1 MKTFTTYSI
10 RLVKEKASRY
20 DIDNEINSPS
30 EVWKIATEILHL
42 HEMPEEVFSIIT
54 LSTKNK
60 VTGLFKVSRGTVNLS
75 IVHPREVFKR
85 ALLNNATS
93 ILLVH
98 NHPSGD
104 PKPSPEDIMVTKRLK
119 NAGEF
124 LGIQVV
130 DHVIIGDGY
139 FSFKEKDMI

>member
-10 RLVKEKASRY
+10 RLVKENAVRY
-20 DIDNEINSPS
+20 NIDKKIDSPS

-54 LSTKNK
+54 LSSKNE
-60 VTGLFKVSRGTVNLS
+60 VTGLFEVSRGTVDSSL
-75 IVHPREVFKR
+75 VHPREVFKR
-85 ALLNNATS
+85 ALLSNATS
-93 ILLVH
+93 ILLLH

-104 PKPSPEDIMVTKRLK
+104 PKPSPEDIRVTKRLK
-119 NAGEF
+119 DAGEL